1 MLKEITVPRWPIED
15 VRLDEL
21 DLDLRNVR
29 IPFEGLDEAA
39 IAAYLV
45 ESADLLELAG
55 DILRDG
61 YIDNEIPVV
70 AVENGRRVVLEGNRR
85 ITALKAISNPSLLGR
100 SASRLERLMHRH
112 PDAEIPAQVRV
123 MTAPSRE
130 AAQPLL
136 ARLHTG
142 NPKVRWIREQQAV
155 FYHAQLATLTPDELR
170 ARYPTVASYIPRF
183 LRMGEMRKV
192 IRGLRYDDKDLEE
205 FVKSSRLSM
214 SSLEYAYA
222 KPKIQQALGLV
233 FSKNG
238 LLPSTH
244 VSDGQRRALMYLLGL
259 FRDKRLDT
267 RSPELRASSDLHDAF
282 AEELRRLVDG
292 SVADTAPAGP
302 GASGAAGNNE
312 SSRQPGGSG
321 TGPSSHDPGGQ
332 AGAAD
337 QSNADPSNS
346 GSSAGGNGTDS
357 AQPGQRGPNRGET
370 RSRLATDGFTYRGT
384 SDGLRRRF
392 EELRRLD
399 VREFPNAAYDL
410 LRTVLECAIKDH
422 YASNGQPLPTGKMLG
437 YCINQLA
444 RDFQSDQRMTSLI
457 NAINRRGRM
466 PANQFSATA
475 TALNASN
482 HEPDSFV
489 SAREVHE
496 GWDHTEAH
504 PHRDCGKLTRSWLR
518 SGPLSQRPGYE
529 PQGWTLLAAR

>member
-1 MLKEITVPRWPIED
+1 MPRWPIED

-70 AVENGRRVVLEGNRR
+70 AVENGRRIVLEGNRR

-267 RSPELRASSDLHDAF
+267 RSPELRASSDQHDAF

-292 SVADTAPAGP
+292 SAADTAPAGP

-312 SSRQPGGSG
+312 WSRQPGGSG
-321 TGPSSHDPGGQ
+321 TGASNSHDPDGQ

-337 QSNADPSNS
+337 QSNADP
-346 GSSAGGNGTDS
+346 

-410 LRTVLECAIKDH
+410 LRTVLECAIKD
-422 YASNGQPLPTGKMLG
+422 YYVSKGQPLPTGKMLG
-437 YCINQLA
+437 YCIDQLA

-457 NAINRRGRM
+457 NTINRRGRM

-496 GWDHTEAH
+496 GWDHMKPVLIEIV
-504 PHRDCGKLTRSWLR
+504 GS
-518 SGPLSQRPGYE
+518 
-529 PQGWTLLAAR
+529 

>member
-1 MLKEITVPRWPIED
+1 LFKEITVPRWPIED

-29 IPFEGLDEAA
+29 IPFQGRDEAA
-39 IAAYLV
+39 IVAYLV

-61 YIDNEIPVV
+61 YIDNDIPVV
-70 AVENGRRVVLEGNRR
+70 TVENGRRIVMEGNRR
-85 ITALKAISNPSLLGR
+85 IAALKSISNPSLLGR
-100 SASRLERLMHRH
+100 SASRLERLMHRY

-123 MTAPSRE
+123 MAAPSRE
-130 AAQPLL
+130 AVQPLL
-136 ARLHTG
+136 ARLHTTI
-142 NPKVRWIREQQAV
+142 PKVRWMREQQAV

-170 ARYPTVASYIPRF
+170 ARYPTEAKNIKRF

-192 IRGLRYDDKDLEE
+192 IRGLHYDDKDLEE
-205 FVKSSRLSM
+205 FVKSSQLSM

-233 FSKNG
+233 FSKDG

-244 VSDGQRRALMYLLGL
+244 VSDGQHRALMYLLGL
-259 FRDKRLDT
+259 FRDNRLDT
-267 RSPELRASSDLHDAF
+267 RSPELRASSDQHDAF

-292 SVADTAPAGP
+292 SVANSTPTGP
-302 GASGAAGNNE
+302 GASGAGGNNQ

-321 TGPSSHDPGGQ
+321 PGPTNSHDPGGQ
-332 AGAAD
+332 PGAAD

-346 GSSAGGNGTDS
+346 GSSAGGNGADP

-370 RSRLATDGFTYRGT
+370 RPRLATDGFTYRGT

-410 LRTVLECAIKDH
+410 LRTVLECAIKD
-422 YASNGQPLPTGKMLG
+422 YYVNKGQPLPPNKMLS
-437 YCINQLA
+437 YCIDQLA
-444 RDFQSDQRMTSLI
+444 RDFQSNQRMTSLI
-457 NAINRRGRM
+457 NVINRKGRM

-496 GWDHTEAH
+496 GWDHMKPILIEIV
-504 PHRDCGKLTRSWLR
+504 GN
-518 SGPLSQRPGYE
+518 
-529 PQGWTLLAAR
+529 